1 MNACAYK
8 TPPSVVAQVVS
19 LPTLPMPE
27 IKALWLK
34 LFGGEAPTHNRQ
46 FLERRLAYRLQEDA
60 FRKVNPELLE
70 RNRRRIETLVET
82 GKNQRRD
89 RDYRP
94 VAGTVLTREYR
105 DVVYRVIATAD
116 GQYDFEGRMYPSLSM
131 IAREITGTRWSG
143 PLFFGLKVPA
153 AAKRPAKKKGS
164 RR

>member
-8 TPPSVVAQVVS
+8 TPPSVVAQVAS
-19 LPTLPMPE
+19 LPSLPMPE
-27 IKALWLK
+27 IKALWRR
-34 LFGGEAPTHNRQ
+34 LFGTDAPTHNRQ

-60 FRKVNPELLE
+60 FRKVDPGLLE
-70 RNRRRIETLVET
+70 RNRHRIETLVET

-94 VAGTVLTREYR
+94 VAGTLLTREYR
-105 DVVYRVIATAD
+105 GVIHRVVATPD
-116 GQYDFEGRMYPSLSM
+116 GQYDFQGRSYGSLSV

-143 PLFFGLKVPA
+143 PLFFGLKAPA
-153 AAKRPAKKKGS
+153 AKQAAKKKGS